1 MKKVKIINLN
11 FDTKTKLVML
21 ISIIIAICIIAYS
34 FYTICIKNITGKND
48 ILEEKLNFTSINSY
62 EANYNVLVNS
72 NKNSNMYNVAES
84 VDLLDN
90 TYDYLVD
97 DKLKI
102 TIKNDEIK
110 ISKEGIAYEYFTKL
124 NSNIENNNF
133 VSFSS
138 IIEIV
143 KKINN
148 SELKGNIKKVEINN
162 NTVYKIHLED
172 EYIKKIKDI
181 EIIMSD
187 NDKNLLEIKMYNLD
201 GNEQYHL
208 IFNDFKVKK

>member
-124 NSNIENNNF
+124 NSSIENNNF